1 MNAMN
6 LTLPQNPENPPF
18 ADIAFSRAVR
28 VPCPVLHLGINNSD
42 DLIQICKCRKQ
53 NDKN

>member
-18 ADIAFSRAVR
+18 ADIAFSQAAREL
-28 VPCPVLHLGINNSD
+28 CPVLHLGINNSD
-42 DLIQICKCRKQ
+42 HLIRICKPPKI
-53 NDKN
+53 K